1 MRLGACWLLWLLYA
15 NGLRGWCIP
24 LAIVYLRPWALFI
37 CDSPLCCHHLPA
49 TQVLDGRL
57 LMLFPSLGLV
67 EQREFARSIG
77 TSPEQIIDDL
87 LAAQHHTQH
96 F

>member
-1 MRLGACWLLWLLYA
+1 
-15 NGLRGWCIP
+15 
-24 LAIVYLRPWALFI
+24 
-37 CDSPLCCHHLPA
+37 
-49 TQVLDGRL
+49 VLDGRL